1 MKRQIMGYGK
11 DLMLVKIDFEKG
23 AVGTMHTHPHTQS
36 SMVVSGSFEVTIGG
50 ETRTLHGGDGYFVAP
65 DVEHGV
71 LCTEKGTLIRVYNA
85 SNGERIQVFRRGID
99 KASVTHLLLSKD
111 ENYLVCVTERQTIY
125 VFQTSESGFVCFSL
139 RS

>member
-1 MKRQIMGYGK
+1 MMKESEKFIFEKETPWQACGEGMKRQIMGYGK

-23 AVGTMHTHPHTQS
+23 AVGTMHTHPHSQS

-71 LCTEKGTLIRVYNA
+71 LCTEKGTLIDTFTPCR
-85 SNGERIQVFRRGID
+85 EDF
-99 KASVTHLLLSKD
+99 L
-111 ENYLVCVTERQTIY
+111 
-125 VFQTSESGFVCFSL
+125 
-139 RS
+139 

>member
-1 MKRQIMGYGK
+1 MPGNFMKFIYSRKIRNMMKESEKFIFEKETPWQACGEGMKRQIMRYGK

-71 LCTEKGTLIRVYNA
+71 LCTEKGTLIDTFTPCR
-85 SNGERIQVFRRGID
+85 EDF
-99 KASVTHLLLSKD
+99 L
-111 ENYLVCVTERQTIY
+111 
-125 VFQTSESGFVCFSL
+125 
-139 RS
+139 

>member
-1 MKRQIMGYGK
+1 MPENFMKFIYSRKIRNMMKESEKFIFEKENPLQACGEVMKRQIMGYGQ

-71 LCTEKGTLIRVYNA
+71 LCTEKGTLIDTFTPCR
-85 SNGERIQVFRRGID
+85 EDF
-99 KASVTHLLLSKD
+99 L
-111 ENYLVCVTERQTIY
+111 
-125 VFQTSESGFVCFSL
+125 
-139 RS
+139 

>member
-1 MKRQIMGYGK
+1 MRLGIANLFALRSASAYIRKKIKVMSYEEKFIFEDRTRWQACGEGMKRQIMGYGK

-71 LCTEKGTLIRVYNA
+71 LCTEKGTLIDTFTPCR
-85 SNGERIQVFRRGID
+85 EDF
-99 KASVTHLLLSKD
+99 L
-111 ENYLVCVTERQTIY
+111 
-125 VFQTSESGFVCFSL
+125 
-139 RS
+139 

>member
-1 MKRQIMGYGK
+1 MPENFMKFIYSRKIRNIMKESEKFIFEKETPWQACGEGMKRQIMGYGK

-71 LCTEKGTLIRVYNA
+71 LCTEKGTLIDTFTPCR
-85 SNGERIQVFRRGID
+85 EDF
-99 KASVTHLLLSKD
+99 L
-111 ENYLVCVTERQTIY
+111 
-125 VFQTSESGFVCFSL
+125 
-139 RS
+139 